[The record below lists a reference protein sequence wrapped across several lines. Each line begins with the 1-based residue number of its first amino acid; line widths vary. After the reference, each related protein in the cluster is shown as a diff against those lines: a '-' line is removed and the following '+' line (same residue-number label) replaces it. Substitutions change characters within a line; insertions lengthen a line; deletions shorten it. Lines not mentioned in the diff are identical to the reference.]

1 MSFKKTE
8 GDLDFL
14 LKTLFSYMLHSLQL
28 DGHESIGSSKHN
40 NVFKFA
46 EA

>member
-1 MSFKKTE
+1 MPFKKTE
-8 GDLDFL
+8 GYLDFL

-28 DGHESIGSSKHN
+28 DGLESIGSSKHD